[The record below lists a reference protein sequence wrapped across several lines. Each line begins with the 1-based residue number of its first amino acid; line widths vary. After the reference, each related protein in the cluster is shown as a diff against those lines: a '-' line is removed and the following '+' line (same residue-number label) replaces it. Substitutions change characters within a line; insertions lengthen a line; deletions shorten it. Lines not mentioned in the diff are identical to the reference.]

1 MGREPDPSTG
11 LGLLA
16 NFPPLSAA
24 AHGQLSGQLIL
35 DQVNNLRQMGGTILP
50 SLLPA
55 QAPCVVRLD
64 RRPCVSEVCVR

>member
-35 DQVNNLRQMGGTILP
+35 DR
-50 SLLPA
+50 
-55 QAPCVVRLD
+55 
-64 RRPCVSEVCVR
+64 